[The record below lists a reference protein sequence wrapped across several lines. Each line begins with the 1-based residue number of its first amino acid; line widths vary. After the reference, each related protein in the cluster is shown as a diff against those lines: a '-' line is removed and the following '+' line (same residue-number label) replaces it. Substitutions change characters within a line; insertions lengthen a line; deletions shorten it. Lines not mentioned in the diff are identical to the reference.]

1 MSVVLTLT
9 SAAIIA
15 GISLATA
22 TSVAV
27 IEQVSDGVFNTSEGI
42 DTVFADREIL
52 LKTLNSY
59 DCCIDVISEN
69 EYLVKTNCGNIR
81 YARDDT
87 AQGFKMY
94 INDIKDIDGL
104 LENIRSFEIDYGR
117 NVQSYTYNHIK
128 ENLSEGM
135 TIVDEEVLDDDSLLL
150 TINVE

>member
-27 IEQVSDGVFNTSEGI
+27 IEQVSDGAFNRSEGI
-42 DTVFADREIL
+42 DTIFVDGEIL

-59 DCCIDVISEN
+59 DCCIDAVSEN
-69 EYLVKTNCGNIR
+69 EYIVKTSCGNIR
-81 YARDDT
+81 YARENET
-87 AQGFKMY
+87 QGFKMY
-94 INDIKDIDGL
+94 LDDIKNVDGL
-104 LENIRSFEIDYGR
+104 FENIKSFEIDYGR

-150 TINVE
+150 TISVE